1 MRGARA
7 PCLCL
12 LLLGAC
18 SAVQAQFDLFGGLTG
33 LTGGLINTG
42 SSLVTGGTGLG
53 TGFSVGGL
61 GIGTP
66 VYTTPAAAGAPAAAA
81 AVPAAGP
88 TTYSTNNL
96 LGWLFPVFTPAR
108 RDNCVVYEGS
118 GSETVQTVS
127 RLFRLDYLNV
137 LADNQGS
144 LSSPNQPL
152 AGRSI
157 LLCDR
162 NGQRPQPRGWPGPR
176 PATPAAPAAAAAARP
191 PAAAGRPPVAAARP
205 PPVAVRP
212 AAPVPAPIR
221 ANAPTATAVK
231 SLVPPATQAQ
241 ALLQFKA
248 AVDPANAV
256 LKDWSSRLLHC
267 TWVYVTCDRNQNII
281 RLNMVYLGLA
291 GKLPDGNVMKNLPHL
306 THIYLGGNLLKGTLP
321 ASWGTTLKP
330 VELFLNDNQLEG
342 PLPPQWGSM
351 STLNVLSLPYNQF
364 TGGLPPQW
372 GAMTSLHILKL
383 NNNKLRGGVPQ
394 TYGNLKQISTITIF
408 NNPQMAGCV
417 PEAWSGKSKNGVGY
431 FQSPSGTLSDDI
443 KDATR
448 GTAITGFCCKG
459 WRYCV

>member
-66 VYTTPAAAGAPAAAA
+66 VYTTPAAASAPAAAA

-127 RLFRLDYLNV
+127 RLFGLDYLNV

-157 LLCDR
+157 LLCGR
-162 NGQRPQPRGWPGPR
+162 N
-176 PATPAAPAAAAAARP
+176 
-191 PAAAGRPPVAAARP
+191 
-205 PPVAVRP
+205 VAVRP

-351 STLNVLSLPYNQF
+351 STLKVLSLPYNQF

-372 GAMTSLHILKL
+372 GAMTSLLILKL